1 MEGIITSLFAQYS
14 LESIIILIVMLG
26 VAIKG
31 IHELWDFFK
40 QKLKVRFK
48 KEETFDSMEEH
59 IDSKFNTLTDKLDN
73 INSRFDKMDK
83 DFQETKDRL
92 AFIEERQQENT
103 RSFLIDSHHKFCYE
117 VGAIDDINLQSIE
130 RRYMYYKTAGGDSF
144 IDGLIKE
151 VRKLPRLSVNNY
163 KPGTASVEN
172 DSPHKYSE

>member
-1 MEGIITSLFAQYS
+1 
-14 LESIIILIVMLG
+14 MLG

-40 QKLKVRFK
+40 QKLKARFK
-48 KEETFDSMEEH
+48 KEETFESMEGT
-59 IDSKFNTLTDKLDN
+59 IDDKFNILAQKLDN
-73 INSRFDKMDK
+73 MDLRFDKMDQ

-103 RSFLIDSHHKFCYE
+103 RSFLIDAHHKFCYE

-144 IDGLIKE
+144 IDGLVKE
-151 VRKLPRLSVNNY
+151 VRRLPRINVSTY
-163 KPGTASVEN
+163 KEGS
-172 DSPHKYSE
+172 SPHPQIEESLYKYSE